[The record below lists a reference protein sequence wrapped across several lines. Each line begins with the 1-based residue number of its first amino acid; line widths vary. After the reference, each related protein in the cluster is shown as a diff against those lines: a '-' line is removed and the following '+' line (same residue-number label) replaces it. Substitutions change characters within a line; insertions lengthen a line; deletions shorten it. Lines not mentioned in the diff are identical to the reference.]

1 MKKRVTGRILA
12 WLLAFLMV
20 CQTVTGEGMTITSRA
35 AESGWTEEVSY
46 GEETTDDGNDFA
58 VEDISGG
65 DVSGGE
71 DISGG
76 NMPGEDTPGDGEAPG
91 EDNPGDGT
99 VSGGD
104 ATTGGSDAS
113 VLGDVS
119 GGEDVSDGD
128 AKDSRS
134 ETYTAVVFGTEE
146 ELTGWETDKDESTAV
161 LFQETELQDVL
172 EQVKQYGKDSY
183 VAIVAGEEAKD
194 AETASIPENVKK
206 LVVDSADGE
215 VHLDKMEVTNDETAV
230 KINCTLAASDK
241 TFTMQW
247 ANQQGGEVYFAAGQE
262 KLTKIVSR
270 DGDGNS
276 AGTLLVPDGATVT
289 LPYITGFSHIRF
301 QGGTLQLT
309 GENQTYRFENIRI
322 EKQSRLVLPAYRE
335 KYVPKFDAV
344 ESERFSLQVSFAD
357 TSDMKFGSSILK
369 YSGTT
374 AKTNQ
379 NFIKYL
385 KAELPFGV
393 LDYVGVLRQIA
404 IYDEDTLQYAFQ
416 DEDEPTLIRSDDIFL
431 WVPTSFK
438 HYISNGDIVASDS
451 STVCRNSGAS
461 VEVAATGT
469 SYYKVTVG
477 IHKNFSPTEL
487 YLWYNAN
494 KESFLIGK
502 LKVDKAIEGVR
513 VVEVYG
519 WEPVTYANGMP
530 GEADPSPEGIFPQEV
545 KARLSNGREVELGT
559 WYSYGET
566 QEFDA
571 FPKETTTY
579 QLKGTIS
586 SDYAFAEGV
595 SKEIFYQVTVEG
607 QPHAMRQTEGLS
619 EGAHTRSEYEENP
632 RLVFES
638 AVGEATSWCFTRDGS
653 DPKTSETREN
663 SPTKE
668 FIYNLNYAME
678 KNDHLVL
685 RFYIMGDEKHPE
697 SPEYRY
703 EFSICYEGYNIT
715 VEEIPAQDY
724 TGAQI
729 KPVVKA
735 YDGDKLLA
743 VNKDYTLTYKNNINA
758 ASADSENPPM
768 VILKGKGIYSD
779 TIEIPFTIKPG
790 KFTEITGKS
799 VLPLTE
805 VDGKLTGDLRDVKL
819 VVKDGKKVLKEG
831 RDYKLSYTLYMEG
844 DAGYQPPSDRVICED
859 NTWGYIFIEGLGN
872 YYDYYGTGDY
882 FYFVLSTQTDLA
894 KAKIKFAQSKITYT
908 GVGENDNLNPVTV
921 TLNGKVID
929 PKYYDVTYENNGKP
943 GTASVTVT
951 AKKEVDGSPNSYV
964 GELSATYPIV
974 RAKLSEAVFDNKGKI
989 ADKEYNLGNPVTVK
1003 NGVDYTLSGRHAD
1016 GSTDTSL
1023 LWEGVD
1029 YKVTYEKNEKAG
1041 TATVIFTA
1049 LDGGVYTGSVKKTFK
1064 IVKPALF
1071 VKNASTKKTELNE
1084 NLEILVASKNN
1095 DFHTTL
1101 SGSSMGDMGSFC
1113 YDEEGVKPEIYVRYK
1128 GVLLKEG
1135 VDYKLG
1141 ITGNKTVSTYD
1152 KNGNPAKYAVITITG
1167 MGNFTGTLKGSVTD
1181 APGLSFTVTPRWLSR
1196 GGQIVFCSIS
1206 SVVYKKGAKTTYKP
1220 VPLVGFYDGTLLK
1233 AGRDYTV
1240 TYMDNTNENIPVD
1253 EATGLPTESVFRDVK
1268 IEFKGNYR
1276 GEAVC
1281 SYKITPYD
1289 FSKVFVTVDPQIFSL
1304 SGDSVPVNAIHVKAS
1319 KDSTEELVYGEDYI
1333 IPQND
1338 GTGFIGTG
1346 VLCLVGTGKYC
1357 GLRTVKYKVEKIA
1370 LNADNQNIT
1379 VSVEG
1384 NTDAGSDSGDVYM
1397 DKKGAVPK
1405 ISVVYGGY
1413 WKLEEGVD
1421 YTVSYA
1427 NNKTVSTDKKTATYK
1442 ITGKRYFSGTISG
1455 SYKVVPCDLSNLF
1468 YDSAFQWEQR
1478 PVVYSPTAKSYPV
1491 KVTVKQ
1497 NGILLKEGKDYRV
1510 EYYKYKIGDGKYTKD
1525 APYFTEEEI
1534 VNGDSYFLYR
1544 LVGIGDYTGTSM
1556 EIGTAILPVA
1566 LNKMNVTFDSPLDY
1580 GTTSPRDILE
1590 NAKITYKIGKNT
1602 YTMDGAVKYT
1612 LGLWIQNV
1620 SVNGLNGKAVL
1631 VRGSMSKSFTFKYKP
1646 KSVK

>member
-12 WLLAFLMV
+12 WLLVFLMV
-20 CQTVTGEGMTITSRA
+20 CQTVTGEGLTITARA
-35 AESGWTEEVSY
+35 EENGWT
-46 GEETTDDGNDFA
+46 
-58 VEDISGG
+58 EDISGG

-76 NMPGEDTPGDGEAPG
+76 NTPGEVNPGDGEDNPGGGDAPG
-91 EDNPGDGT
+91 EDNPGGGDAPGKGT

-104 ATTGGSDAS
+104 DTTGGSDVS

-119 GGEDVSDGD
+119 CGEDVSGGDG
-128 AKDSRS
+128 KDSRS

-146 ELTGWETDKDESTAV
+146 ELSGWENDKDESTAV

-183 VAIVAGEEAKD
+183 VAVVAGEEAKD
-194 AETASIPENVKK
+194 AETAAIPANVKK
-206 LVVDSADGE
+206 LVLDSAGGE
-215 VHLDKMEVTNDETAV
+215 VQLDKMEVENNETAV
-230 KINCTLAASDK
+230 KINCALAASDK

-247 ANQQGGEVYFAAGQE
+247 ANQTGGEVYFAAGQE
-262 KLTKIVSR
+262 KLTKIISG
-270 DGDGNS
+270 DADGNS

-289 LPYITGFSHIRF
+289 LPYITGFSCIRF

-309 GENQTYRFENIRI
+309 GENETYHFENIRI
-322 EKQSRLVLPAYRE
+322 EKRSKLELPAYRE

-344 ESERFSLQVSFAD
+344 ESGNGTLKVAFAD
-357 TSDMKFGSSILK
+357 TSDMKFGSRILK
-369 YSGTT
+369 YGGTT
-374 AKTNQ
+374 AKDNQ

-385 KAELPFGV
+385 SAELPYGV
-393 LDYVGVLRQIA
+393 LDYEGVLRRIA
-404 IYDEDTLQYAFQ
+404 IYDEDTLQYVFQ
-416 DEDEPTLIRSDDIFL
+416 DEDEPALIRSDNIFL
-431 WVPTSFK
+431 WVPTSFE
-438 HYISNGDIVASDS
+438 HYVSNGDIVASDS

-477 IHKNFSPTEL
+477 IHKTFSPTEL
-487 YLWYNAN
+487 YLWYNA
-494 KESFLIGK
+494 KGESFLIGK
-502 LKVDKAIEGVR
+502 LKVDKAIEGVQ

-530 GEADPSPEGIFPQEV
+530 GETDLSPDGIFPRTV
-545 KARLSNGREVELGT
+545 KARLSNGREVELDT

-579 QLKGTIS
+579 KLKGTIGS
-586 SDYAFAEGV
+586 AYAFAEGV

-607 QPHAMRQTEGLS
+607 QPHATRQTEGLS

-638 AVGEATSWCFTRDGS
+638 AVGEATSWCFTSDGS
-653 DPKTSETREN
+653 DPKTSETRKN
-663 SPTKE
+663 TPTKE
-668 FIYNLNYAME
+668 FIYKLNYAME

-703 EFSICYEGYNIT
+703 EFSVCYEGYNIT
-715 VEEIPAQDY
+715 VEEIPAQNY

-735 YDGDKLLA
+735 YDGDKLLT

-805 VDGKLTGDLRDVKL
+805 VDGRLTADLRDVGL

-831 RDYKLSYTLYMEG
+831 RDYELIYTLLMEG
-844 DAGYQPPSDRVICED
+844 DVGYRPPSTRVTCED
-859 NTWGYIFIEGLGN
+859 NTWGNISIKGLGN
-872 YYDYYGTGDY
+872 YGTREN
-882 FYFVLSTQTDLA
+882 FYFVLSTQTDLS
-894 KAKIKFAQSKITYT
+894 KAKITFAQKKMPYM

-929 PKYYDVTYENNGKP
+929 PKYYDVTYENNQKP

-989 ADKEYNLGNPVTVK
+989 ADKEYEPGKPVTLK

-1049 LDGGVYTGSVKKTFK
+1049 LDGGVYNGSVKKTFK

-1071 VKNASTKKTELNE
+1071 VKNTSTKKTELNE

-1135 VDYKLG
+1135 VDYKCG

-1152 KNGNPAKYAVITITG
+1152 KNGKPVKYAAITITG
-1167 MGNFTGTLKGSVTD
+1167 MGNFTGTLKGNVTD

-1196 GGQIVFCSIS
+1196 GGDTYGGRPVFCSVP

-1220 VPLVGFYDGTLLK
+1220 VPFVGFFDGTLLK

-1253 EATGLPTESVFRDVK
+1253 EATGLPQKSVFRDVK

-1281 SYKITPYD
+1281 SYEITPYD

-1346 VLCLVGTGKYC
+1346 VLYLVGTGKYS
-1357 GLRTVKYKVEKIA
+1357 GSRTVKYKVEKIA

-1384 NTDAGSDSGDVYM
+1384 NTDAGSDSSDMYM

-1405 ISVVYGGY
+1405 ISVVYGGH

-1455 SYKVVPCDLSNLF
+1455 SYKVVPYDLHNLTM
-1468 YDSAFQWEQR
+1468 DSAFQWTWQ

-1491 KVTVKQ
+1491 KMTVKQ
-1497 NGILLKEGKDYRV
+1497 NGILLKEGKDYYI
-1510 EYYKYKIGDGKYTKD
+1510 EYYKYEGGDGKYTKD

-1534 VNGDSYFLYR
+1534 VNGNSFFMYK
-1544 LVGIGDYTGTSM
+1544 LVGMGDYTGTSTD
-1556 EIGTAILPVA
+1556 IGTAILPVA

-1580 GTTSPRDILE
+1580 GTTSTWDILSE
-1590 NAKITYKIGKNT
+1590 AKITYKIGKNT
-1602 YTMDGAVKYT
+1602 YTMDNRVKNNLN
-1612 LGLWIQNV
+1612 LGIQNV

-1631 VRGSMSKSFTFKYKP
+1631 VRGSMTKSFTFKYKP